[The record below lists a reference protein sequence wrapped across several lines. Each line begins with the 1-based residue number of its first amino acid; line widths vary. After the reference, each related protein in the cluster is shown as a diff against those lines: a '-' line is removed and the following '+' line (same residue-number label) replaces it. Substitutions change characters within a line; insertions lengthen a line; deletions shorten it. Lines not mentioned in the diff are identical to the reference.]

1 MEDVECPLSVLRL
14 QTTMCHV
21 CRIIVSVFLIMNLYY
36 LLNPSPH
43 SSEAK
48 RRLEN
53 STQSPHAAARRQKE
67 ATAKTKMHTNATER
81 RPFPPKRRT
90 PATPEGS
97 FEEHTLAHSHKRKK
111 HTHIHTCAVTHT
123 HTRLHRNISALF
135 AKAETGDHHQI
146 FRHHLK
152 TSIVK
157 KGMHSIDILFELAA
171 APVTCFMIVHLLFT
185 YLSLILREDTAF

>member
-1 MEDVECPLSVLRL
+1 MEDVECPLLRL
-14 QTTMCHV
+14 QTTMCHL
-21 CRIIVSVFLIMNLYY
+21 CSIIMSVFLIMNLYY
-36 LLNPSPH
+36 LLNPFSH
-43 SSEAK
+43 SREAK
-48 RRLEN
+48 RRPEN
-53 STQSPHAAARRQKE
+53 STQSPHTAARRQKE
-67 ATAKTKMHTNATER
+67 ATAKTKIHTNATER

-111 HTHIHTCAVTHT
+111 KKNSHTHMHTCALTHT
-123 HTRLHRNISALF
+123 HGFTETYQHCLLKLRLDHR
-135 AKAETGDHHQI
+135 QI